1 MTWCKRGLNGTKT
14 MEKRELCI
22 SKVFLFTFPTLV
34 ALHQNDADRDLGL
47 LENETTHDEIL
58 SLRSSHVC
66 V

>member
-1 MTWCKRGLNGTKT
+1 

-47 LENETTHDEIL
+47 LGVP
-58 SLRSSHVC
+58 SHWVGG
-66 V
+66 